1 MKLRMFAIA
10 LALALFVPALPAQ
23 EAAPQG
29 PMPPVKKP
37 LTIQQRKQLQQQRIG
52 QGVENGSLTA
62 GEASRLERQ
71 EAGINRQERRMKA
84 DGNFTPAERA
94 RIQREQNGLS
104 REIYRDK
111 HNARVQPPVTGKI
124 TARDRAQQE
133 RIGQGIKSGSL
144 TAGEAARLEKQES
157 NLNRREARMAASG
170 GKLTQGEKNAIN
182 RQQNNMSRKIYR
194 QKHDAQHR

>member
-1 MKLRMFAIA
+1 MKHKMFVVA
-10 LALALFVPALPAQ
+10 LSLSLFAPALIAQQTSTTTPPAGQ
-23 EAAPQG
+23 
-29 PMPPVKKP
+29 P
-37 LTIQQRKQLQQQRIG
+37 LTIQQRKELQQKRIG
-52 QGVENGSLTA
+52 EGVENGSLTA
-62 GEASRLERQ
+62 GETATIEHQESRL
-71 EAGINRQERRMKA
+71 NRQERRMKA

-124 TARDRAQQE
+124 TARDREQQK
-133 RIGQGIKSGSL
+133 RIGEGIENGSL
-144 TAGEAARLEKQES
+144 TAREAAKLERQES

-182 RQQNNMSRKIYR
+182 RQQNNMSRMIYR
-194 QKHDAQHR
+194 EKHDRQHR